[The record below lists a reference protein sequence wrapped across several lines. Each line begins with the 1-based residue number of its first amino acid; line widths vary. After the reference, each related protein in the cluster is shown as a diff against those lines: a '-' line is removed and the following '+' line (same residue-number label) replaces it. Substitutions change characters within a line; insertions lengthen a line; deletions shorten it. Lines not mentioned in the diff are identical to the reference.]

1 MLHIVNGL
9 VTLNLLDRTEL
20 RGARVSGDD
29 IFAEGPVV
37 ERLQTATAWRLRA
50 EYLQRKFGIPK
61 DEYLARKEER
71 DRSLKSFAY
80 HEEII
85 LWFEA
90 DLFCQLNLLY
100 LLDWFGRRDL
110 GNSRLTLICPDEP
123 PTSKHFRGL
132 GGLNPKQLASLF
144 EDRSEVS
151 PQQLHLAKSAWAAYA
166 SPDPR
171 SIENLLEE
179 GTEELPKLFRA
190 LQAHLERFPSTR
202 NGLNTIEHR
211 TLDILKDG
219 PRKFPDLFS
228 LIRSGEGV
236 FSHGLGDVQFTAYLL
251 ELADPDAPLIRMEH
265 FPGVLPSDP
274 AKRNTGKWNVKI
286 TDLGKDV
293 LKGREDN
300 VNRRGI
306 ERWLGGVHLKSP
318 DAIWRWDQDS
328 RKLISPQAE

>member
-9 VTLNLLDRTEL
+9 ATLNLLDRTEL

-29 IFAEGPVV
+29 IFAEGPII
-37 ERLQTATAWRLRA
+37 ERLETPTSWRLRA
-50 EYLQRKFGIPK
+50 EYLQRRFGIAK
-61 DEYLARKEER
+61 DEYLARNADR

-100 LLDWFGRRDL
+100 LLNWFAKQDL
-110 GNSRLTLICPDEP
+110 GNSSLTLICPDEA
-123 PTSKHFRGL
+123 PTSKYFRGL
-132 GGLNPKQLASLF
+132 GGLNPKQLVALF
-144 EDRSEVS
+144 EDRSELS
-151 PQQLHLAKSAWAAYA
+151 RQQLHQARLAWAAYA
-166 SPDPR
+166 NPDPT
-171 SIENLLEE
+171 SIEQLLEE
-179 GTEELPKLFRA
+179 AEELPFLFRA

-202 NGLNTIEHR
+202 NGLNNVEYR

-219 PRKFPDLFS
+219 PRKFPDLFN
-228 LIRSGEGV
+228 LVRSGEGV
-236 FSHGLGDVQFTAYLL
+236 FSHGLGDLQFTAYLL
-251 ELADPDAPLIRMEH
+251 ELADSDSALLRMEH

-300 VNRRGI
+300 IKRRGI
-306 ERWLGGVHLKSP
+306 DRWLGGVHLKSP
-318 DAIWRWDQDS
+318 ESVWRWDPDS
-328 RKLISPQAE
+328 RRLVSGSAF